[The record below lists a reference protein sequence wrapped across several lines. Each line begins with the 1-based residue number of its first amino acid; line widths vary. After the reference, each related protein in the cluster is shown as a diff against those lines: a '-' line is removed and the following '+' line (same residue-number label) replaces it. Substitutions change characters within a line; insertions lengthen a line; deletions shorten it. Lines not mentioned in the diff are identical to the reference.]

1 MLVLET
7 DQIPEE
13 GLQLAWNEEVPS
25 VMAYVASLSR
35 IDFAFEQPLHTE
47 AKVLKVGQSFFLKGN
62 VKTTLRLT
70 CVRCLND
77 FSFPISSS
85 FDLTLSPLK
94 KAPTEEEIELKEED
108 MESNFFEGG
117 EIHLSEIACEQV
129 FLEIP
134 YKPLC
139 HEDCRGLCPVCGKDL
154 NLSACHCVPEGS
166 ESAFSALKDLKLS

>member
-1 MLVLET
+1 MVVHEIDEIT
-7 DQIPEE
+7 EE
-13 GLQLAWNEEVPS
+13 GLQLAWDEEVPG
-25 VMAYVASLSR
+25 VMAYLASLSR
-35 IDFAFEQPLHTE
+35 IDFAFERPLHTE
-47 AKVLKVGQSFFLKGN
+47 AKVLKIGQSFFLNGK
-62 VKTTLRLT
+62 VETTLRLT

-94 KAPTEEEIELKEED
+94 KALAEEEVELKEGD

-117 EIHLSEIACEQV
+117 QIHLSEIACEQV

-139 HEDCRGLCPVCGKDL
+139 REDCRGLCPVCGKDL
-154 NLSACHCVPEGS
+154 NLSACHCVPENS
-166 ESAFSALKDLKLS
+166 KSAFSALKNLKLS

>member
-1 MLVLET
+1 MYSLEIDEIT
-7 DQIPEE
+7 DG
-13 GLQLAWNEEVPS
+13 GLQLAWDEEVPS
-25 VMAYVASLSR
+25 LMSYLASLSI

-47 AKVLKVGQSFFLKGN
+47 TRVTKIGQSICLTGN

-77 FSFPISSS
+77 FNFPISSS

-94 KAPTEEEIELKEED
+94 KAPAEEEVELKEED

-139 HEDCRGLCPVCGKDL
+139 REDCRGLCPVCGKDL
-154 NLSACHCVPEGS
+154 NLSTCHCVS
-166 ESAFSALKDLKLS
+166 EDSGSAFSALKNLKLS

>member
-13 GLQLAWNEEVPS
+13 GLQLVWNEEVPS

-154 NLSACHCVPEGS
+154 NLSACHCAPEGS
-166 ESAFSALKDLKLS
+166 ESAFSALKNLKLS